1 MNGMKHG
8 KGTFFYKSGEK
19 YTGDIYENKKTGQ
32 GISLKILLKLLLKL
46 INFINKGTYT
56 YLNGDIYE
64 GFFFV
69 YLL

>member
-32 GISLKILLKLLLKL
+32 GINLKILLKLLLFCC
-46 INFINKGTYT
+46 IV
-56 YLNGDIYE
+56 
-64 GFFFV
+64 FV
-69 YLL
+69 CVQMCSVL